1 MAPIIL
7 ITIAIALMYD
17 FLNGMNDAA
26 NSISTIVA
34 TRVLSPGKA
43 VIWAAFFNF
52 AAIWLFGQEVATT
65 MSKGVIDKSII
76 DGDHFFIFSA
86 LTGAILWV
94 YLCTRFGMPI
104 SVSHALI
111 GGLIGPALAKSGG
124 DALIWFSNGNG
135 GLGYIILFIFLAPV
149 IGMLIGYTLQV
160 LTYWVFRKARP
171 HKVDG
176 LFRVMQLASS
186 AAFSLGHGGN
196 DAQKTAGVIIL
207 LLASTGHADV
217 DDPPMWVFYL
227 CYSIISLG
235 TLVGG
240 WKVVKTMGSNLTS
253 LNPMGGFCAETAG
266 AITLFGTGTLGI
278 PASTTHT
285 IAGAIMGV
293 GASRRF
299 SAVHWNV
306 VYKITGAWV
315 FTIPATSIVS
325 GLLYWIISY
334 FIY

>member
-7 ITIAIALMYD
+7 ITIGIALLYD

-52 AAIWLFGQEVATT
+52 AAIWLFGQEIAST

-76 DGDHFFIFSA
+76 DGDNYFIFCS

-94 YLCTRFGMPI
+94 YICTSFGLPI

-124 DALIWFSNGNG
+124 DALIWFADDQK
-135 GLGYIILFIFLAPV
+135 GLGFIILFIFLAPI
-149 IGMLIGYTLQV
+149 IGMVIGYTLQV
-160 LTYWVFRKARP
+160 ITYWVFRRAKP
-171 HKVDG
+171 HRVDG
-176 LFRVMQLASS
+176 LFRVLQLTSS

-207 LLASTGHADV
+207 LLASTGQANIE
-217 DDPPMWVFYL
+217 DPPMWVFYL
-227 CYSIISLG
+227 CYTIISLG
-235 TLVGG
+235 TLIGG
-240 WKVVKTMGSNLTS
+240 WKVVRTMGSNLTS

-266 AITLFGTGTLGI
+266 AVTLFATAGLGI

-306 VYKITGAWV
+306 VYKIAGAWV

-325 GLLYWIISY
+325 GLLYWGISS
-334 FIY
+334 FIN

>member
-1 MAPIIL
+1 MEPIIL
-7 ITIAIALMYD
+7 ITIGIALMYD

-34 TRVLSPGKA
+34 TRVLSPVKA

-52 AAIWLFGQEVATT
+52 AAIWIFGQEVSST
-65 MSKGVIDKSII
+65 MSKGVIDKSVV
-76 DGDHFFIFSA
+76 DGDNYFILCA
-86 LTGAILWV
+86 LSGAILWV
-94 YLCTRFGMPI
+94 YICTHFGLPI

-124 DALIWFSNGNG
+124 EALIWFSADSK
-135 GLGYIILFIFLAPV
+135 GLGYIILFIFLAPI
-149 IGMLIGYTLQV
+149 IGMVVGYILQV
-160 LTYWVFRKARP
+160 ITLWLFRKVKPNKA
-171 HKVDG
+171 DG
-176 LFRVMQLASS
+176 FFRIMQLASS

-207 LLASTGHADV
+207 LLASTGNASLDH
-217 DDPPMWVFYL
+217 PPMWVFYL
-227 CYSIISLG
+227 CYTVIAMG
-235 TLVGG
+235 TLIGG
-240 WKVVKTMGSNLTS
+240 WKVVKTMGHNLTT
-253 LNPMGGFCAETAG
+253 LKPMGGFCAETAG
-266 AITLFGTGTLGI
+266 AITLFGTGHFGI

-299 SAVHWNV
+299 SAVRWNI
-306 VYKITGAWV
+306 VYKIAGAWI

-325 GLLYWIISY
+325 GLLYMLVSNLVK
-334 FIY
+334 